1 MKQADVG
8 IALASGSDVAIEA
21 ADMVLLE
28 SFEGIVGAVRAGRT
42 VFDNL
47 RKTIAYLLPA
57 GSFSEFCMFTT
68 SIPHLDIIL
77 TFLQGQS

>member
-1 MKQADVG
+1 MLIHSSEQSLKQADVG

-21 ADMVLLE
+21 ADMVLMD

-47 RKTIAYLLPA
+47 RKTITYLLPA
-57 GSFSEFCMFTT
+57 GTFSELCR
-68 SIPHLDIIL
+68 SC
-77 TFLQGQS
+77 